1 MKMDKIQKVA
11 IDLNEIIKDYV
22 NKKDNWVFIENAIR
36 SAIVDVMIENGKNVE
51 IEFLPRTIGEESIEG
66 RAFNLSV
73 NGMAKVILKE
83 FAGLN

>member
-1 MKMDKIQKVA
+1 MNKTQKVA
-11 IDLNEIIKDYV
+11 IDLNIITKDYV
-22 NKKDNWVFIENAIR
+22 NKKGNWVFIENAIR

-51 IEFLPRTIGEESIEG
+51 IEFLPRTIGEELIEG
-66 RAFNLSV
+66 QAFNLSV